1 MIKKILKSWITWAIV
16 AVACFATAY
25 FINAN
30 QAPVEPVE
38 VVEPTAVVEQEEVV
52 VPVDTLSVEN
62 IEKITT
68 TSVTKNE

>member
-16 AVACFATAY
+16 AVVCFATAY
-25 FINAN
+25 FINTN
-30 QAPVEPVE
+30 QSPVEPVA
-38 VVEPTAVVEQEEVV
+38 VVEPTGVVEPEEVV

-62 IEKITT
+62 IEEITT

>member
-25 FINAN
+25 FINTN
-30 QAPVEPVE
+30 QVPVEPVE
-38 VVEPTAVVEQEEVV
+38 VVEPTAVIEQEEVV
-52 VPVDTLSVEN
+52 APVDTLSVEN

>member
-25 FINAN
+25 FINTN
-30 QAPVEPVE
+30 QAPVEPAT
-38 VVEPTAVVEQEEVV
+38 VVEPTGVVESEEVV
-52 VPVDTLSVEN
+52 VPVDSLSVEN
-62 IEKITT
+62 IEEITT